1 MNYRQLRDELST
13 LSDEQLDK
21 QVLILH
27 EQNEYFHTP
36 ISGVFYSTEE
46 DEYNEI
52 LVAGHPYL
60 MVWMYKEI
68 RVKKTRF
75 YDIL

>member
-27 EQNEYFHTP
+27 EQNEYYYP
-36 ISGVFYSTEE
+36 AINGVFYSTEE
-46 DEYNEI
+46 DDYNEV

-60 MVWMYKEI
+60 MV
-68 RVKKTRF
+68 
-75 YDIL
+75 